1 MRENQPEPGDEE
13 QTWPSEQE
21 LLDVEKLV
29 KGKARRRKL
38 PAGEGRRSCV
48 QIAVD
53 WGLWI
58 RVCGSGSS
66 L

>member
-38 PAGEGRRSCV
+38 PAGEHRESC
-48 QIAVD
+48 IKTAVE
-53 WGLWI
+53 
-58 RVCGSGSS
+58 
-66 L
+66 

>member
-38 PAGEGRRSCV
+38 PAGEGRR
-48 QIAVD
+48 
-53 WGLWI
+53 
-58 RVCGSGSS
+58 R
-66 L
+66 